1 MQSGRNKKKNLRC
14 VGVGVWL
21 RVSCCVL
28 GVRPLPR
35 EERCTSLD
43 QLDIGLCVATLHVNL
58 NKTTAVFLN
67 DICKEG
73 NNRIMS
79 IQMVKWLTMTYSLN
93 FVRDEEESYSCP
105 PSTFYVRKSHSD
117 V

>member
-1 MQSGRNKKKNLRC
+1 VGISSFCEDCKHHGLQPAAAKKILRS

-58 NKTTAVFLN
+58 NKTTAIFLN
-67 DICKEG
+67 GMCKEG

-79 IQMVKWLTMTYSLN
+79 IQMVKWLTMTYI
-93 FVRDEEESYSCP
+93 
-105 PSTFYVRKSHSD
+105 
-117 V
+117 